1 MTFQQVRN
9 APGIASAKDASIA
22 RVLGF
27 LMTALIVAAAVA
39 APLQAQESGIP
50 VGSKAPTTAV
60 AETLEGKPVDI
71 GVWIGK
77 EPVFIEFWATWCPN
91 CRQLEPQLLALQKQ
105 YAGKVRFVGV
115 AVSVNQSPELVKR
128 YISQHGLQG
137 EQLYDRKGFA
147 TDAYEV
153 PTTSYVVVVNA
164 KGVVVYTG
172 SGGKQNLAAAV
183 AKAF

>member
-1 MTFQQVRN
+1 MALTTRTLVALAGLFTF
-9 APGIASAKDASIA
+9 
-22 RVLGF
+22 
-27 LMTALIVAAAVA
+27 AAASSV
-39 APLQAQESGIP
+39 QAQDSGIP
-50 VGSKAPTTAV
+50 VGSKAPAAV
-60 AETLEGKPVDI
+60 LETLDGKPADLGTWV
-71 GVWIGK
+71 GK

-91 CRQLEPQLLALQKQ
+91 CRQLEPQLVELQKK

-115 AVSVNQSPELVKR
+115 AVSVNQKPELVKR
-128 YISQHGLQG
+128 YVATHNLQG

-153 PTTSYVVVVNA
+153 PATSYVVVINA

-172 SGGKQNLAAAV
+172 LGGKQDLAAAI

>member
-1 MTFQQVRN
+1 MTFQHLRHFDRL
-9 APGIASAKDASIA
+9 ASANDAPIFRA
-22 RVLGF
+22 AGF
-27 LMTALIVAAAVA
+27 LLTALIAAVVVA
-39 APLQAQESGIP
+39 APLQAQDSGIP

-60 AETLEGKPVDI
+60 AETLDGKPADI

-77 EPVFIEFWATWCPN
+77 EPVFIQFWATWCPN

-128 YISQHGLQG
+128 YIAQHSLQG
-137 EQLYDRKGFA
+137 EQLYDRKGFI
-147 TDAYEV
+147 TDVFDV
-153 PTTSYVVVVNA
+153 PATSYVVVINA

-172 SGGKQNLAAAV
+172 LGGKQDLATAIAR
-183 AKAF
+183 AF